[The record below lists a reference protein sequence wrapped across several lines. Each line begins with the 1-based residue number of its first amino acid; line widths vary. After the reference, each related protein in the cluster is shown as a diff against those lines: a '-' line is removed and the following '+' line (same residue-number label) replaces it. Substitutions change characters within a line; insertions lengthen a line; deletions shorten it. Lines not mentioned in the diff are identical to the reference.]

1 MARRYMRD
9 KNEAVYSFYSGIE
22 SNVKA
27 QSSRWSSSA
36 VLMMM
41 DEKRDSGWVSLEG
54 FLQPTLAAA
63 CGSAFVR
70 MRSGAEAPLMCSQRR
85 TPTSTAAGPPLQCL
99 SQRLCSTQ
107 ARFWTQPPGSVG
119 GVTGCH
125 QRGAEAWQ

>member
-9 KNEAVYSFYSGIE
+9 KNEAVYSFYFGIE
-22 SNVKA
+22 SSMNA
-27 QSSRWSSSA
+27 QSSRRSSSA

-70 MRSGAEAPLMCSQRR
+70 VRSGAEAPLMCSQRR
-85 TPTSTAAGPPLQCL
+85 TPTPTAAGPPPPVPFTEALL
-99 SQRLCSTQ
+99 HPSPVLDAATWVGWRGHRL
-107 ARFWTQPPGSVG
+107 PPTRS
-119 GVTGCH
+119 
-125 QRGAEAWQ
+125 